1 MKLSAGSIVA
11 VFVVVVFLVFE
22 FWQYRDAQAY
32 RNVMNGQ
39 LLTLTVRVDSL
50 NSKLEEAVL
59 EMQKVEQSSIG
70 GLISNANDAL
80 IQGWSAMI
88 NTVEKELQ
96 RAKNDF
102 DKKAPAPSGD
112 NPGQPQSKPVL
123 PEHLGAG
130 PL

>member
-11 VFVVVVFLVFE
+11 VFVVVVFL
-22 FWQYRDAQAY
+22 
-32 RNVMNGQ
+32 VMNGQ

>member
-1 MKLSAGSIVA
+1 MKLSAGNIVA

-50 NSKLEEAVL
+50 NSQLEEAKL
-59 EMQKVEQSSIG
+59 ELQKVKQSSIG
-70 GLISNANDAL
+70 GLIDNANDAL
-80 IQGWSAMI
+80 MQGWSAMI

-96 RAKNDF
+96 RAQNDF
-102 DKKAPAPSGD
+102 DKKAQAPSAV
-112 NPGQPQSKPVL
+112 NPGHPQSKPVS
-123 PEHLGAG
+123 PEQSGAG

>member
-11 VFVVVVFLVFE
+11 VVVVVVFLVFE

-32 RNVMNGQ
+32 RNAMSGQ

-59 EMQKVEQSSIG
+59 EMQKVEKSSIG
-70 GLISNANDAL
+70 GLIGNANDAL

-102 DKKAPAPSGD
+102 DKKAQAPSVA
-112 NPGQPQSKPVL
+112 NPGQLQSKPVS
-123 PEHLGAG
+123 PEQSGAG